1 MKIYKQIALLFILV
15 ITMSCTTSNAP
26 QTEQNPEPEKQSNWF
41 STGEWRQGWNVL
53 PDESVNKE
61 EFALQYH
68 KNPGAWDTAFK
79 FLAETDLATIETG
92 RYELQGENLFVNV
105 DEYVTKNEEDTRYEA
120 HRKYA
125 DIQYLVA
132 GNERIGV
139 LPLQKTTVTEPYD
152 SEKDIMFM
160 EADEDNYR
168 LADQQKFFIF
178 FPEDAHRP
186 GLKTDKNIPIRKV
199 VVKVRIN
206 Q

>member
-1 MKIYKQIALLFILV
+1 MA
-15 ITMSCTTSNAP
+15 CTTSNTP
-26 QTEQNPEPEKQSNWF
+26 RTEQNQEPEKQSNWF
-41 STGEWRQGWNVL
+41 TAGEWRQGWNVL

-61 EFALQYH
+61 EFALQYR
-68 KNPGAWDTAFK
+68 KNPAAWEAAFK
-79 FLAETDLATIETG
+79 FLAETDLAAIETG
-92 RYELQGENLFVNV
+92 RYELQGENLFINV
-105 DEYVTKNEEDTRYEA
+105 DEYETRNEEDTRYEA

-125 DIQYLVA
+125 DIQYMVT
-132 GNERIGV
+132 GSERIGV
-139 LPLQKTTVTEPYD
+139 LHLEKTVVTEPYD

-186 GLKTDKNIPIRKV
+186 GAKTENNIPIRKV